1 MHADPRDARS
11 VIEQDAMTWR
21 QMLIVLL
28 CVLLN
33 GLDGFDV
40 LSISFASPGIA
51 AEWGVDRAAL
61 GIILSIELVGMALGS
76 IALGWAADRVGRV
89 PIMIGSLLAGTDE
102 APGEVELFQG
112 RSYKAYRGMGSI
124 GAMGQ
129 GSSDRYFQDA
139 SKGIEKL
146 VPEGIEGR
154 VACKGPMRNIVHQL
168 VGGLRASM
176 GYTGSATMDDMRTK
190 PEFVRITNAGMRE
203 SHVHDVTITKEAPN
217 YRIG

>member
-1 MHADPRDARS
+1 
-11 VIEQDAMTWR
+11 
-21 QMLIVLL
+21 
-28 CVLLN
+28 
-33 GLDGFDV
+33 
-40 LSISFASPGIA
+40 
-51 AEWGVDRAAL
+51 
-61 GIILSIELVGMALGS
+61 
-76 IALGWAADRVGRV
+76 
-89 PIMIGSLLAGTDE
+89 MIGSLLAGTDE

-112 RSYKAYRGMGSI
+112 RSYKAYRGMGSL

-176 GYTGSATMDDMRTK
+176 GDRKSTRLNSSH
-190 PEFVRITNAGMRE
+190 VRISYA
-203 SHVHDVTITKEAPN
+203 VFCLKKKKKQ
-217 YRIG
+217 